1 MTTLSR
7 RALAIAAA
15 LVLACTARVGLA
27 APGSPAEQDMPVR
40 VLDTRIGQGLARGR
54 LDPGAVARLAIPSMT
69 TSGDAVL
76 LLNLTAVDATGPGHV
91 SAWSCDH
98 PRPETSILNFVPGH
112 AAANMIALPYTE
124 AGICLSTVT
133 PVHLIA
139 DLTATTTTAHYQG
152 VTPNR
157 LLDTRRL
164 RPLRPYREHRVH
176 IGGSPGIPVDAPAA
190 AINVTVVA
198 GSEPGWIRVAPCGA
212 GSEASTVNFQGG
224 EVVAHFTF
232 AGLMAGDA
240 CVTPSTGVD
249 VVIDSFGWMPAGSGL
264 RTITPTRLLDTRIGL
279 GGTAGAARDGQLIT
293 LEVAGRAGI
302 PRAANTA
309 TINIVAVDGTAFG
322 HLTVWPCGRPEP
334 VSSMLNMWPGVLRSN
349 QAAVPIPGS
358 GDICIRPRIS
368 DDSAIDIVV
377 DAVGFSTTPP
387 TGSAPV
393 PTTPRPSPTSSSVP
407 APSPPTSIDGPAAST
422 TTTGP
427 PSMSVPGGRFG
438 TLAPGAALPSGSQCA
453 ARVRPAPEIRPAN
466 TTSNNN
472 RGGPQYANND
482 PAYNGWFHRV
492 DGDFAGTTDEIIQW
506 AACKWGI
513 DEDLVRAQIIK
524 ESWWNQHNPPGD
536 NGESWGLGQ
545 VRRPYHSWAFEH
557 DQVNAI
563 NSSAYNLDYT
573 YAVWRGCFEGLYT
586 WLNQTNERNGTYT
599 AGDAWGCMGVW
610 YSGRWYHNTDDYLN
624 APGDSVRWHY
634 DNRTWLTPDFIN
646 SN

>member
-1 MTTLSR
+1 MTR
-7 RALAIAAA
+7 RALLLSTALIAAHIA
-15 LVLACTARVGLA
+15 LGAVMQPVDAATTAST
-27 APGSPAEQDMPVR
+27 PTR
-40 VLDTRIGQGLARGR
+40 VLDTRTGLGMTQGR
-54 LDPGAVARLAIPSMT
+54 LAPGAVGRLRIPSVQP
-69 TSGDAVL
+69 SGETAVM
-76 LLNLTAVDATGPGHV
+76 LNLTAVDATGPGHV
-91 SAWSCDH
+91 SAWSCDD
-98 PRPETSILNFVPGH
+98 PEPDTSIVNFGPGQAVP
-112 AAANMIALPYTE
+112 NMVVLRY
-124 AGICLSTVT
+124 GSSGLCFSTVS
-133 PVHLIA
+133 PVHLVA
-139 DLTATTTTAHYQG
+139 DLTATTTDGDYRG
-152 VTPNR
+152 VTPQR
-157 LLDTRRL
+157 LVDTRAGG
-164 RPLRPYREHRVH
+164 PYLPGREYRVQV
-176 IGGSPGIPVDAPAA
+176 GGTSGVPSSAA
-190 AINVTVVA
+190 AAAVNVTVVA
-198 GSEPGWIRVAPCGA
+198 PPDDGWVRVGPCGA
-212 GSEASTVNFQGG
+212 ATDASTANFRAG

-232 AGLMAGDA
+232 TALSSGAM
-240 CVTPSTGVD
+240 CVLTSVLAD
-249 VVIDSFGWMPAGSGL
+249 VVIDSFGWMAADSELVMLPPG
-264 RTITPTRLLDTRIGL
+264 RLLDTRTGL
-279 GGTAGAARDGQLIT
+279 GGTLGSVGDGELVRVR
-293 LEVAGRAGI
+293 VAGRAGV
-302 PRAANTA
+302 PNGAPGA
-309 TINIVAVDGTAFG
+309 TVNIVAVDGAAPGHVTA
-322 HLTVWPCGRPEP
+322 WPCDVAQPNT
-334 VSSMLNMWPGVLRSN
+334 STLNLWPGVLRAN
-349 QAAVPIPGS
+349 QATLRLSES
-358 GDICIRPRIS
+358 GEICLRPTVVGRS
-368 DDSAIDIVV
+368 RLHLVV
-377 DAVGFSTTPP
+377 DAVGHVKGDPVDRPP
-387 TGSAPV
+387 
-393 PTTPRPSPTSSSVP
+393 
-407 APSPPTSIDGPAAST
+407 
-422 TTTGP
+422 P
-427 PSMSVPGGRFG
+427 PSTSVPGGRFG